1 MKIKKIITFLGFIL
15 LIMASILM
23 TSKQFKINEIS
34 YLNHKNE
41 QLSNKIKKQTINL
54 EKINESA
61 KKSENLIKLEKN
73 NLEELKSNTKNL
85 DKKENLSSKDELF
98 ESEDPIYFM
107 FKLAG
112 SFAPMILILFLIISI
127 RRFIG

>member
-61 KKSENLIKLEKN
+61 KKSEDLIKLEKN

-85 DKKENLSSKDELF
+85 DKNEILSSKDELF

-112 SFAPMILILFLIISI
+112 SFAPMILILFLIINI

>member
-61 KKSENLIKLEKN
+61 KKSEDLIKLEKN

-85 DKKENLSSKDELF
+85 DKNENLSSNDELF
-98 ESEDPIYFM
+98 ESDDPIYFM

-112 SFAPMILILFLIISI
+112 SFTPMILILFLIINI